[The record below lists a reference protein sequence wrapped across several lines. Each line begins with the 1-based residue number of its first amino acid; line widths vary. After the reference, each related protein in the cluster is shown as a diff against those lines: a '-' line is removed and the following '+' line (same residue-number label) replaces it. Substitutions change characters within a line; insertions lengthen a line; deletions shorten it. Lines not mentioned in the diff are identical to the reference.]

1 MDTQKKKIV
10 LVVDDKP
17 ENIMVLHGILGDSYT
32 VKAAVSGEKAI
43 AIAKATPSPD
53 IILLD
58 IMMPS
63 MDGYEVCRILKAD
76 SSTSKIPIIFVTA
89 MTEAEDEAKGFEV
102 GGVDYITKPVSPS
115 IVLARV
121 NTHIDL
127 ADQQFAC
134 EKTVEQQVALIS
146 KGQKD
151 AIYMLGHAGHYNDD
165 DTGVHIWRMA
175 SYAKA
180 LAAELHWTVEKQ
192 NVLLLAAPMH
202 DTGKIGVPDS
212 ILKKPEKLTDEEW
225 VIMRKHT
232 TIGHKILS
240 LSDAPVFKMAADIA
254 LYHHERWDGSGYPK
268 GLKEDKIPTSA
279 RIVALADVFD
289 ALTMARPYKTAWEN
303 ERAFKYI
310 ADSKGHF
317 DPHLVESFLSIKDSI
332 LTIKK
337 HWDKKEKG
345 S

>member
-1 MDTQKKKIV
+1 MNTQTKKVV

-17 ENIMVLHGILGDSYT
+17 ENIMVLHGILGDLFT
-32 VKAAVSGEKAI
+32 VKAALSGEKAI
-43 AIAKATPSPD
+43 AIAKETPSPD
-53 IILLD
+53 LILLD

-63 MDGYEVCRILKAD
+63 MDGYEVCSILKAD
-76 SSTSKIPIIFVTA
+76 PSTSKIPIIFVTA
-89 MTEAEDEAKGFEV
+89 MTEVEDEAKGFDV

-121 NTHIDL
+121 NTHIEL

-180 LAAELHWTVEKQ
+180 LAAERHWTVEMQ
-192 NVLLLAAPMH
+192 NDLLLAAPMH
-202 DTGKIGVPDS
+202 DTGKIGIPDS
-212 ILKKPEKLTDEEW
+212 ILKKPGKLTDKEW
-225 VIMRKHT
+225 GIMRKHT

-254 LYHHERWDGSGYPK
+254 LSHHERWDGSGYPK
-268 GLKEDKIPTSA
+268 GLEGNKIPTSA
-279 RIVALADVFD
+279 RIVAIADVFD
-289 ALTMARPYKTAWEN
+289 ALTMARPYKNAWESD
-303 ERAFKYI
+303 RAFEYI
-310 ADSKGHF
+310 GDSKGHF
-317 DPHLVESFLSIKDSI
+317 DPHLIDSFLSIKETI

-337 HWDKKEKG
+337 HWKKKEKRD
-345 S
+345 

>member
-1 MDTQKKKIV
+1 MNTQTKKVV
-10 LVVDDKP
+10 LVVDDTP
-17 ENIMVLHGILGDSYT
+17 ENIMVLHGILGDLFT
-32 VKAAVSGEKAI
+32 VKAALSGEKAI
-43 AIAKATPSPD
+43 AIAKETPSPD
-53 IILLD
+53 LILLD

-76 SSTSKIPIIFVTA
+76 PSTSKIPIIFVTA
-89 MTEAEDEAKGFEV
+89 MTEVEDEAKGFDV

-121 NTHIDL
+121 NTHIEL

-180 LAAELHWTVEKQ
+180 LAAERHWTVEMQ
-192 NVLLLAAPMH
+192 NDLLLAAPMH
-202 DTGKIGVPDS
+202 DTGKIGIPDS
-212 ILKKPEKLTDEEW
+212 ILKKPGKLTDEEW
-225 VIMRKHT
+225 VTMRKHT

-254 LYHHERWDGSGYPK
+254 LSHHERWDGSGYPK
-268 GLKEDKIPTSA
+268 GLEGDEIPTSA
-279 RIVALADVFD
+279 RIVAIADVFD
-289 ALTMARPYKTAWEN
+289 ALTMARPYKNAWESD
-303 ERAFKYI
+303 RAFEYI
-310 ADSKGHF
+310 GDSKGHF
-317 DPHLVESFLSIKDSI
+317 DPHLIDSFLSIKDTI

-337 HWDKKEKG
+337 HWKKKEKRD
-345 S
+345 